1 MRFSTIPIT
10 YYLFTYNK
18 GVYNMA
24 SVNVTVRM
32 DEDLKGQLQ
41 ELISKANM
49 DMSTFFVLSAKQAVK
64 EQKVPFD
71 TQLTFPNRGKDMV
84 CDIKEFLKSNTGRK
98 IVFDDVVN
106 YVHASRTTVKN
117 AFSKE
122 TGMGV
127 MKYYN
132 LLKIE
137 KAKQYIDEGNYNMSQ
152 IANLLGYDSIHYFSK
167 QFKLITK
174 MTPTEYAKNKT

>member
-1 MRFSTIPIT
+1 
-10 YYLFTYNK
+10 
-18 GVYNMA
+18 MA
-24 SVNVTVRM
+24 TVNITVRM
-32 DEDLKGQLQ
+32 DEELKGQLQ
-41 ELISKANM
+41 ELVSKANM

-64 EQKVPFD
+64 EQKIPFD
-71 TQLTFPNRGKDMV
+71 TESVFPSRGKDMV
-84 CDIKEFLKSNTGRK
+84 YDITEFLKINLGRK

-106 YVHASRTTVKN
+106 YVHASRTTIKN

-127 MKYYN
+127 MKYYT

-167 QFKLITK
+167 QFKTITTF
-174 MTPTEYAKNKT
+174 TPTEYAKSNI